1 MPVSEER
8 SVAIAVFVKT
18 PGYSPIKTRLAQE
31 IGKEQAERFFRL
43 SVQAIRSVIV
53 ETQRIV
59 PLTPYFAVGD
69 RLGIETLPCGKI
81 SIESIPGLA
90 ELGQRLDHIYSSF
103 IDRRHESVILMAAD
117 SPQISPRLLRE
128 AIASLRDGNPF
139 VIGPCHDGGFYLFGG
154 SKQMDRVFWQTIP
167 YSRSRTRSALI
178 DALKERAQDSILLQP
193 LTDVDTRADLK
204 VLAREWQMP
213 LTLEQVRVKTW
224 ANRFE

>member
-69 RLGIETLPCGKI
+69 NSGL
-81 SIESIPGLA
+81 ESPMWQDFNRIYTGTGGM
-90 ELGQRLDHIYSSF
+90 GQRLDHVYSTLST
-103 IDRRHESVILMAAD
+103 RYEYAILMGAD